1 MTYNESGEA
10 MYVDHFTV
18 ENGRLNAY
26 YKDGD
31 KMAKVDL
38 GNVVG
43 PQGAKGDTGP
53 QGIQGEPGPQ
63 GVKGDTGPQGIQGER
78 GPQGVKGDTGPR
90 GEQGAP
96 GIAPTFAI
104 ENGHLFADYDNPYSP
119 T

>member
-26 YKDGD
+26 YKEGD

-38 GNVVG
+38 GQVVG
-43 PQGAKGDTGP
+43 PQGAKGDTG
-53 QGIQGEPGPQ
+53 Q
-63 GVKGDTGPQGIQGER
+63 
-78 GPQGVKGDTGPR
+78 QGVKGDTGPR
-90 GEQGAP
+90 GAQGEP
-96 GIAPTFAI
+96 GISPTFTI

>member
-26 YKDGD
+26 YKEGD
-31 KMAKVDL
+31 NMAKVDL

-53 QGIQGEPGPQ
+53 QGIQGEPLTILRMTYCLSGCCNLY
-63 GVKGDTGPQGIQGER
+63 IQR
-78 GPQGVKGDTGPR
+78 
-90 GEQGAP
+90 
-96 GIAPTFAI
+96 
-104 ENGHLFADYDNPYSP
+104 
-119 T
+119 

>member
-38 GNVVG
+38 GYVVG

-53 QGIQGEPGPQ
+53 QG
-63 GVKGDTGPQGIQGER
+63 VKGDTGPQG
-78 GPQGVKGDTGPR
+78 VKGD
-90 GEQGAP
+90 P
-96 GIAPTFAI
+96 GISPTFTI

>member
-31 KMAKVDL
+31 NVAKVDL

-53 QGIQGEPGPQ
+53 QG
-63 GVKGDTGPQGIQGER
+63 VKGDTGPQGIQG
-78 GPQGVKGDTGPR
+78 
-90 GEQGAP
+90 AP
-96 GIAPTFAI
+96 GISPTFTI

>member
-1 MTYNESGEA
+1 MTYNESGEG

-38 GNVVG
+38 GQVVG
-43 PQGAKGDTGP
+43 PQGA
-53 QGIQGEPGPQ
+53 QGEPG
-63 GVKGDTGPQGIQGER
+63 IS
-78 GPQGVKGDTGPR
+78 
-90 GEQGAP
+90 
-96 GIAPTFAI
+96 PTFTI

>member
-26 YKDGD
+26 YKEGD

-53 QGIQGEPGPQ
+53 QG
-63 GVKGDTGPQGIQGER
+63 VKGD
-78 GPQGVKGDTGPR
+78 
-90 GEQGAP
+90 P
-96 GIAPTFAI
+96 GISPTFTI